1 MKNTKNV
8 KNSKNT
14 KTAPVAEKMVPVDSS
29 FIKSVIVTPDNEVK
43 VIMASNP
50 NVIYAYKPTQRG
62 LERFQSAMK
71 NKRSVGAA
79 FNRYLSDREVYRT
92 IYNK

>member
-1 MKNTKNV
+1 MKNNKNV
-8 KNSKNT
+8 KNAKNT
-14 KTAPVAEKMVPVDSS
+14 KSAPVTDKMVDVDSS
-29 FIKSVIVTPDNEVK
+29 FIQSVIVTPDKEVK
-43 VIMASNP
+43 VIMAANP
-50 NVIYAYKPTQRG
+50 NVVYAYKPTLRG
-62 LERFQSAMK
+62 LERFQSAIR